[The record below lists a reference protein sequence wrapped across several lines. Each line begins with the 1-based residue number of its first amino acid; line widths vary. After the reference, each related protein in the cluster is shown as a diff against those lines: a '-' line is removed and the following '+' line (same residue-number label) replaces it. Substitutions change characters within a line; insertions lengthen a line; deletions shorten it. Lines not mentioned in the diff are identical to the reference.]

1 MPIQKITSG
10 IIQDGAVSAA
20 DIVSVSNTAITGNII
35 SSQITSVANTQI
47 SGNIISSQIASV
59 NGSVITANT
68 IANSAIQTGAVENYM
83 NAAGLSFGMRNRIIN
98 GAMVI
103 AQRGTSAVN
112 TNVSYPVDR
121 FRLAVSNSSKVSLQ
135 QSSTVPTGAGFVNSI
150 IATSLATTTVGAGE
164 SYEVSQQIEGYNI
177 ADLGW
182 GTASAK
188 TVTLS
193 FWVRSS
199 LTGTFGGTFENSGNT
214 RAYPFSYTISV
225 ANTWEQKTI
234 TVAGDTSGTWLTDNS
249 RGIIIRWSLGT
260 GSTYLNTANAWVAGE
275 YYSITG
281 ETKLVATNGATWYIT
296 GTQLEVGS
304 TATSFD
310 YRPYGTELVLCQRY
324 YYKVVTESAAS
335 KQLAPNGFV
344 DSTSTAFCWT
354 QFAVEMRISPTALE
368 QTGTA
373 ANYQVRYTAGSAAI
387 CSSVPTFNTGNTWG
401 ARSVFTTAAVLT
413 AGHAVGL
420 QTAATAG
427 IYLAWSA
434 EL

>member
-1 MPIQKITSG
+1 MAYG
-10 IIQDGAVSAA
+10 
-20 DIVSVSNTAITGNII
+20 
-35 SSQITSVANTQI
+35 
-47 SGNIISSQIASV
+47 SV
-59 NGSVITANT
+59 NADLMTTSDGVS
-68 IANSAIQTGAVENYM
+68 SS
-83 NAAGLSFGMRNRIIN
+83 GLYGFKNRLIN
-98 GAMVI
+98 GNMVI

-150 IATSLATTTVGAGE
+150 IATSLAATTVGAGE

-225 ANTWEQKTI
+225 ANTWAQKTI

-275 YYSITG
+275 YYSVTG

-310 YRPYGTELVLCQRY
+310 YRPYGTELALCQRY
-324 YYKVVTESAAS
+324 CEIGDVNVIAAYIVATVVVGSTSFKVTKRATPTLTYSGTPALYVASSAPAAS
-335 KQLAPNGFV
+335 GATTDGTPTV
-344 DSTSTAFCWT
+344 DIFNPRVSSGSSTA
-354 QFAVEMRISPTALE
+354 
-368 QTGTA
+368 GYA
-373 ANYQVRYTAGSAAI
+373 ARLYNYQ
-387 CSSVPTFNTGNTWG
+387 F
-401 ARSVFTTAAVLT
+401 L
-413 AGHAVGL
+413 
-420 QTAATAG
+420 ATA
-427 IYLAWSA
+427 

>member
-1 MPIQKITSG
+1 MALTQVDQGLMGTYA
-10 IIQDGAVSAA
+10 QY
-20 DIVSVSNTAITGNII
+20 TG
-35 SSQITSVANTQI
+35 
-47 SGNIISSQIASV
+47 
-59 NGSVITANT
+59 
-68 IANSAIQTGAVENYM
+68 
-83 NAAGLSFGMRNRIIN
+83 FKNRLIN
-98 GAMVI
+98 GNMVI

-121 FRLAVSNSSKVSLQ
+121 FRLAVSNNSKVSLQ

-150 IATSLATTTVGAGE
+150 LATSLAATTVGASD

-275 YYSITG
+275 YYSVTG

-296 GTQLEVGS
+296 GTQLEIGS

-310 YRPYGTELVLCQRY
+310 YRPYGTELGLCQRY
-324 YYKVVTESAAS
+324 FWKI
-335 KQLAPNGFV
+335 GG
-344 DSTSTAFCWT
+344 
-354 QFAVEMRISPTALE
+354 TALSE
-368 QTGTA
+368 VIAMGLVQGATDARCITSFPVAMRA
-373 ANYQVRYTAGSAAI
+373 APSVGYSSASAFNINDGSVQVA
-387 CSSVPTFNTGNTWG
+387 
-401 ARSVFTTAAVLT
+401 TTT
-413 AGHAVGL
+413 ITISFPGL
-420 QTAATAG
+420 QTAQIDTTVASGLTLGRAVRFF
-427 IYLAWSA
+427 INNSLSA
-434 EL
+434 YINFSSEL